1 MVARNRKSRLAI
13 AIARALIRD
22 GGRGRYFDGTTI
34 ALLDHLTHR
43 CEIIEIGHE
52 FWRFKNRAWSPHR
65 PRRSALAGLRNPDQL
80 RPASAKR
87 DALQPIFTGIFAAAK
102 QEGYLLKKAK
112 LDTLSM

>member
-1 MVARNRKSRLAI
+1 MARNQKSHLAI

-22 GGRGRYFDGTTI
+22 GGAAATSTGQRLHCSIISHIVARSSKSDLNSGASRTAPGHHI
-34 ALLDHLTHR
+34 AQDDPR
-43 CEIIEIGHE
+43 
-52 FWRFKNRAWSPHR
+52 SPG
-65 PRRSALAGLRNPDQL
+65 SAIPDQL